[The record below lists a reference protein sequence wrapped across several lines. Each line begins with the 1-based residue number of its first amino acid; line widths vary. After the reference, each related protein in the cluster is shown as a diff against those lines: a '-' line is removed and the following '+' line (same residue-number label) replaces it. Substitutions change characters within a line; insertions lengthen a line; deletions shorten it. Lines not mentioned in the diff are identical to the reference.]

1 MADEDSHYGKDPPLQ
16 FAMNANRNQTD
27 NIFVYLYE
35 RLHSWLFDRK
45 FCVSCFRYKITD
57 KWI

>member
-35 RLHSWLFDRK
+35 RLHSWLFDR
-45 FCVSCFRYKITD
+45 
-57 KWI
+57 